1 MTADE
6 YWSSTFTAQE
16 KLLFQRV
23 CRTLLK
29 KTFIVRDKDEDNRRM
44 YFFASANS
52 DFLEKYFSFM
62 GFDILVSKDA
72 GVVMLQNYTGSGESA
87 KISVNKYLFKK
98 TETIIL
104 CCLWSLYSEKIR
116 TGSLAKQISV
126 TLAEIKI
133 ELDKFDF
140 KENLDEKGRWSEI
153 LGLFAK
159 FNLIALKG
167 EIGSNDFC
175 VVLFPSLQFALD
187 EKEFA
192 EFVRNTEKRFKN
204 QDLEENSDS
213 DEFEEDEESE
223 KDENLGPD
231 SEIDSFD
238 IDFDERKGD
247 NE

>member
-1 MTADE
+1 MGGEKKMTADE

-29 KTFIVRDKDEDNRRM
+29 KTFIVRDKDEDSRRM
-44 YFFASANS
+44 YFFASKYS

-116 TGSLAKQISV
+116 SGSLAKQISV
-126 TLAEIKI
+126 TLAEINI

-140 KENLDEKGRWSEI
+140 KENLEKGRWSEI

-159 FNLIALKG
+159 FNLIVLKG

-204 QDLEENSDS
+204 QDLEENSES
-213 DEFEEDEESE
+213 DEFEEDENIE
-223 KDENLGPD
+223 PD

-238 IDFDERKGD
+238 IDFDEMTGD

>member
-6 YWSSTFTAQE
+6 YWSSTFTSQE

-44 YFFASANS
+44 YFFASKYS
-52 DFLEKYFSFM
+52 DFLAKYFSFM
-62 GFDILVSKDA
+62 GFDITVSKDA

-87 KISVNKYLFKK
+87 KLTVNKYLFKK
-98 TETIIL
+98 TETIVL

-116 TGSLAKQISV
+116 SGSLVKQITV
-126 TLAEIKI
+126 TLADIKI

-140 KENLDEKGRWSEI
+140 KDNIDKVRWIEI
-153 LGLFAK
+153 LGLFSK
-159 FNLIALKG
+159 FNLIATKG

-175 VVLFPSLQFALD
+175 IVLFPSLQFALD

-192 EFVRNTEKRFKN
+192 EFVRITEAKFRN
-204 QDLEENSDS
+204 QDSQTNFED
-213 DEFEEDEESE
+213 DEIEISE
-223 KDENLGPD
+223 

-238 IDFDERKGD
+238 IEFDESTGD
-247 NE
+247 AE

>member
-1 MTADE
+1 MGGFKKMTADE

-44 YFFASANS
+44 YFFASKYS
-52 DFLEKYFSFM
+52 DFLTKYFSYM
-62 GFDILVSKDA
+62 GFDISVSKDA
-72 GVVMLQNYTGSGESA
+72 GVVMLQNYTGEGESA

-98 TETIIL
+98 TETIVL
-104 CCLWSLYSEKIR
+104 CCLWSLYSDKIKSL
-116 TGSLAKQISV
+116 SLAKQITV
-126 TLAEIKI
+126 TLAEINI
-133 ELDKFDF
+133 ELDKYDF
-140 KENLDEKGRWSEI
+140 KETIEKGRWSEI
-153 LGLFAK
+153 LALFAK
-159 FNLIALKG
+159 FNLIATKG

-192 EFVRNTEKRFKN
+192 DLVSNTEAKFKN
-204 QDLEENSDS
+204 QDAQGDFENS
-213 DEFEEDEESE
+213 ENESGE
-223 KDENLGPD
+223 

-238 IDFDERKGD
+238 IEFDEEQGGG
-247 NE
+247 E

>member
-1 MTADE
+1 MTLDD

-29 KTFIVRDKDEDNRRM
+29 RTFIVRDKDEDSRKM
-44 YFFASANS
+44 YFFASKNS
-52 DFLEKYFSFM
+52 DFLAKYFSFM
-62 GFDILVSKDA
+62 GFDISVSKDA
-72 GVVMLQNYTGSGESA
+72 GVVMLQNYTGTGESA

-116 TGSLAKQISV
+116 SGSLAKQISV
-126 TLAEIKI
+126 TLAEINI

-140 KENLDEKGRWSEI
+140 KENLEKGRWSEI
-153 LGLFAK
+153 LGLFAR
-159 FNLIALKG
+159 FNLIAAKG

-192 EFVRNTEKRFKN
+192 EFVSNTEKKLKN
-204 QDLEENSDS
+204 QNLSDDSDS
-213 DEFEEDEESE
+213 ETNEIDESDESE
-223 KDENLGPD
+223 NPDLD

-238 IDFDERKGD
+238 IDFDETGGD
-247 NE
+247 EE